1 MNDYQTNTSVE
12 IIKEF
17 RQFKKELEDIPIN
30 KNLVT
35 IQIAYIPLWPDNYS
49 SDTFGLPSK
58 KMVYFYRL
66 APVNGNGNL
75 FTEIGREDCPGDNE
89 QSDFWK
95 EKLKTHFPAQPNK
108 YKCVLVWGHAFG
120 YGFFQEM
127 ISTSQDGS
135 VHFKE
140 KYLEIMNQEKGKLLP
155 MGNWILPPKEICRK
169 MDTLQ
174 SLKAILR
181 MEELALALEGA
192 YGKQGVDILIG
203 HACEIANIYT
213 LYALRNTCM
222 YFLGPQTAIG
232 IPGYNFPEI
241 FSEINQGRPI
251 SPRKLLEYLV
261 YTFPSNAN
269 NRIKYQKEIEET
281 GLSAIDISKVENIIE
296 VIESL
301 ILHINSN
308 TTKFSKIQLFNIR
321 NKVPPI
327 VGGNFYQMDILSWIR
342 RLKDNFPYLSKLS
355 KKIII
360 LEKAIE
366 ESMVYSFKGKNI
378 NQYKTTKNR
387 INFNSEEPGG
397 ISIFYPVKNGYDD
410 GIQMTFTICNPVPF
424 IKDYPWWK
432 EFYTNQME

>member
-49 SDTFGLPSK
+49 YDTFGLPSK

-222 YFLGPQTAIG
+222 YFLGPQTDIG

-261 YTFPSNAN
+261 YTFPLNAN
-269 NRIKYQKEIEET
+269 NRIQYQKEIEET

-296 VIESL
+296 SL
-301 ILHINSN
+301 TLLIKLLNSN
-308 TTKFSKIQLFNIR
+308 CLIYSKEKLVNTRIKFFPMGKNNLFQVDIMTWLR
-321 NKVPPI
+321 NLKESFPNQEELLSV
-327 VGGNFYQMDILSWIR
+327 IL
-342 RLKDNFPYLSKLS
+342 KLE
-355 KKIII
+355 I
-360 LEKAIE
+360 AIE
-366 ESMVYSFKGKNI
+366 NSLLHTFKGKNI
-378 NQYKTTKNR
+378 FRYKNIGNR
-387 INFNSEEPGG
+387 IDNFNDEPVG
-397 ISIFYPVKNGYDD
+397 ISIFYPIKISFDD
-410 GIQMTFTICNPVPF
+410 ELLMTFTICNPVPF
-424 IKDYPWWK
+424 IKDHPWWK